1 MSMGLGWQA
10 LFRIG
15 NQSVAR
21 NGLKRVLTTLE
32 INATHARH
40 NLSQNEGAA
49 KKMGD
54 IKTMI

>member
-1 MSMGLGWQA
+1 MGLGWQA